1 MHSFPDVDSTLM
13 QQASV
18 EVLNS
23 SVEEYLSVSALPA
36 GVTLTRVSNS
46 SIVLQAADGLI
57 TDAFEN
63 LLGSIQYI
71 NSQQGYVCSVFTL
84 TGLL

>member
-1 MHSFPDVDSTLM
+1 MYSFPDVDSTLM

-23 SVEEYLSVSALPA
+23 SAEEYLSVSTLPA

-46 SIVLQAADGLI
+46 SIVLQAAAGLV

-63 LLGSIQYI
+63 LLGSIFYSSRRQRYALCI
-71 NSQQGYVCSVFTL
+71 
-84 TGLL
+84 